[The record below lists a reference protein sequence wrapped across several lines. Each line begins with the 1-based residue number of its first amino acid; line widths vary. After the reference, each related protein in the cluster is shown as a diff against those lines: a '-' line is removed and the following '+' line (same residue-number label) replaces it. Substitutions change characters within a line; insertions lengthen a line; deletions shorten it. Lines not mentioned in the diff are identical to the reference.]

1 MSNLI
6 TFQNSLIVGIAASL
20 LYLTIN
26 NIYESIERQYDA
38 EKLSKLTA
46 KLQDLDLVFEDESIE
61 IIDINKNIETNKIH
75 DILNNNITIIL
86 NNDQDIKEENNKEEN
101 NKEENNKEET
111 NKETNKEILY
121 ITSQEIINEINHI
134 SNEFTDKTKEIEN
147 KIKEEIIEKAEDKI
161 KEEIIEKVEDKIKEI
176 INETKENSVEE
187 QEDSQEEQE
196 DSQEEQE
203 DSQEEPESVEDSIEE
218 GLEESLELEDI
229 NEEEEE

>member
-101 NKEENNKEET
+101 NKEET

-196 DSQEEQE
+196 DSQEE
-203 DSQEEPESVEDSIEE
+203 PESVEDSIEE